1 MQGRTLIH
9 RKMRDR
15 EWYTDIP
22 TKTLFLHLILSVNHK
37 PKRWRWILVKR
48 GQTIT
53 SRWHLAKET
62 WLSEQQVR
70 TALQKLKTTNEVTSK
85 TTSKYTV
92 ITLLNYS
99 KYQDWNSDSNQHSNQ
114 QITNKQPT
122 NNQQI
127 TTNNNDNN
135 VNNDNN
141 ENKKE
146 RGRKFKKPTLEELEA
161 YRRENKLYYVDTEV
175 FFNHYETNWRKV
187 GKNKMKN
194 WKSALSWWNA
204 REKKKQ

>member
-1 MQGRTLIH
+1 M
-9 RKMRDR
+9 
-15 EWYTDIP
+15 
-22 TKTLFLHLILSVNHK
+22 
-37 PKRWRWILVKR
+37 
-48 GQTIT
+48 
-53 SRWHLAKET
+53 
-62 WLSEQQVR
+62 R

-175 FFNHYETNWRKV
+175 FFNHYETN
-187 GKNKMKN
+187 
-194 WKSALSWWNA
+194 
-204 REKKKQ
+204 